1 MEVFFG
7 IIIDIIPLNQRKYY
21 ALMHRT
27 HTAKGLKRIRLI
39 LYDTENIIPHTS
51 ASDSKQKK
59 DSFSF
64 AKKMIINFK
73 MKIFI
78 FSN

>member
-59 DSFSF
+59 DSLFILVYT
-64 AKKMIINFK
+64 KKDHKF
-73 MKIFI
+73 
-78 FSN
+78 